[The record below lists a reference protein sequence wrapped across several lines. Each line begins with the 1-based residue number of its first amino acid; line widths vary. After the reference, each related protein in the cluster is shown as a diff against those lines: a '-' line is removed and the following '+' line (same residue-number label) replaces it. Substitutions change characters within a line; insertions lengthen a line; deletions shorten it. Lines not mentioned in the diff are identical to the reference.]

1 MSLPGHNSTREVLFM
16 KKPKQKIDYR
26 EHEEPPAEQFP
37 DISDVASASEC
48 TGLMY
53 KAPRDQEEWDNYQ
66 ELSSMAIPRKKSPEK

>member
-37 DISDVASASEC
+37 DISDVASASE
-48 TGLMY
+48 
-53 KAPRDQEEWDNYQ
+53 D
-66 ELSSMAIPRKKSPEK
+66 RKSVV